1 MLVGEEQRSM
11 AWLVIFFLIAV
22 NALYVVAEF
31 AAVSLRVTQLQPLAQ
46 RGDRRAKGLLK
57 VLQDGAELD
66 RYVAAC
72 QIGITLSS
80 LIVGAYGQATVALQ
94 LAPLFE
100 RLGGLQRVA
109 AHSAAALTV
118 LVLLTVLQVLF
129 GELIPKALALQ
140 FTLKSGL
147 LTYPPM
153 RLSLKLYAGF
163 LKVLNGSGLLVL
175 RLFGVKPG
183 GHRHVHS
190 PEELDLL
197 IAESHEAGVLA
208 PEQQRR
214 LHRALTL
221 GERTAGDLMV
231 PRKRIAALD
240 VSTSPDEVLR
250 RVISSPYT
258 RLLVHEGTL
267 DKVLGMVHTKHLA
280 SHFARHGA
288 LPPLREVVRP
298 LPTVRRGVKADQL
311 LTLLREQRAT
321 QALVV
326 GRGGK
331 VEGLVSLEDVLEELL
346 GRMGDELKPAM
357 EPTHA

>member
-1 MLVGEEQRSM
+1 M

-46 RGDRRAKGLLK
+46 RGDRRAKGLLA

-72 QIGITLSS
+72 QIGVTLCS

-94 LAPLFE
+94 LVPLFE
-100 RLGGLQRVA
+100 RLGGLNRVTAHSVA
-109 AHSAAALTV
+109 ALVV

-129 GELIPKALALQ
+129 GELVPKALALQ
-140 FTLKSGL
+140 FTLKAGL
-147 LTYPPM
+147 LTYPPL

-163 LKVLNGSGLLVL
+163 LKVLNGSGLLLL

-197 IAESHEAGVLA
+197 IAESHQAGVLA

-221 GERTAGDLMV
+221 GERKAGDLMV

-280 SHFARHGA
+280 SHFARHGN
-288 LPPLREVVRP
+288 LPPLREVVHP
-298 LPTVRRGVKADQL
+298 LPLVRRGVKADQL

-326 GRGGK
+326 GRGAK

>member
-1 MLVGEEQRSM
+1 M
-11 AWLVIFFLIAV
+11 AWLVILLLIAV

-31 AAVSLRVTQLQPLAQ
+31 AAVGLRVTQLQPLAQ
-46 RGDRRAKGLLK
+46 RGNRRAAGLLE
-57 VLQDGAELD
+57 VLQDGARLD

-80 LIVGAYGQATVALQ
+80 LVVGAYGQATVAMQ
-94 LAPLFE
+94 LAPVFE
-100 RLGGLQRVA
+100 RLGGLQPVA
-109 AHSAAALTV
+109 AHSAAAIFV
-118 LVLLTVLQVLF
+118 LVLLTVLQVLL
-129 GELIPKALALQ
+129 GELVPKALALQ
-140 FTLKSGL
+140 FTVQAGL

-163 LKVLNGSGLLVL
+163 LKVLNGSGLLLL
-175 RLFGVKPG
+175 RLFKVKPG

-208 PEQQRR
+208 SEEQRR

-221 GERTAGDLMV
+221 GERTAADLMV
-231 PRKRIAALD
+231 PRKRIAGLD
-240 VSTSPDEVLR
+240 VRTAPDEVLR
-250 RVISSPYT
+250 RCITSPYT
-258 RLLVHEGTL
+258 RLLVYEGSL
-267 DKVLGMVHTKHLA
+267 DKVLGIIHTKDLA
-280 SHFARHGA
+280 NHFVHHDT
-288 LPPLREVVRP
+288 LPPLRDVLRP

-311 LTLLREQRAT
+311 LTLLRERRAT

-346 GRMGDELKPAM
+346 GRMGDELKPAT
-357 EPTHA
+357 ELAHA

>member
-1 MLVGEEQRSM
+1 M
-11 AWLVIFFLIAV
+11 AWLVILLLIGV

-31 AAVSLRVTQLQPLAQ
+31 AAVALRATQLQPLAQ
-46 RGDRRAKGLLK
+46 RGDRRAAGLLA

-80 LIVGAYGQATVALQ
+80 LVVGAYGQATVALQ
-94 LAPLFE
+94 LAPLFQ
-100 RLGGLQRVA
+100 RLGGLQPVA
-109 AHSAAALTV
+109 AHSAAAIVV

-129 GELIPKALALQ
+129 GELVPKALALQ
-140 FTLKSGL
+140 FTVKAGL

-163 LKVLNGSGLLVL
+163 LKVLNGSGLLLL

-183 GHRHVHS
+183 GHRHIHS

-197 IAESHEAGVLA
+197 IAESHQAGVLA
-208 PEQQRR
+208 PEEQRR
-214 LHRALTL
+214 LHSALTL
-221 GERTAGDLMV
+221 GERTAADLMV

-240 VSTSPDEVLR
+240 ITTSPDELLR
-250 RVISSPYT
+250 RAIASPYT
-258 RLLVHEGTL
+258 RMPVYQGSLE
-267 DKVLGMVHTKHLA
+267 KMLGIVHTKDIA
-280 SHFARHGA
+280 SHFARHGT
-288 LPPLREVVRP
+288 LPPLRDVLRP

-311 LTLLREQRAT
+311 LTLLRERRAT

-326 GRGGK
+326 NRNGR
-331 VEGLVSLEDVLEELL
+331 VEGLVSLEDVLEALL

-357 EPTHA
+357 EPAHA

>member
-1 MLVGEEQRSM
+1 M
-11 AWLVIFFLIAV
+11 AWFIIALLIAV

-46 RGDRRAKGLLK
+46 RGDRRAKGLLA
-57 VLQDGAELD
+57 VLQDGAALD

-80 LIVGAYGQATVALQ
+80 LVVGAYGQATVALQ
-94 LAPLFE
+94 LTPLFE
-100 RLGGLQRVA
+100 RLGGLQPVTAHSVA
-109 AHSAAALTV
+109 ALVV

-140 FTLKSGL
+140 FTLRAGL

-163 LKVLNGSGLLVL
+163 LKVLNGSGLLLL
-175 RLFGVKPG
+175 RLFGVRPG

-197 IAESHEAGVLA
+197 IAESHQAGVLA
-208 PEQQRR
+208 PEEQRR
-214 LHRALTL
+214 LHNALTL
-221 GERTAGDLMV
+221 GERTAADLMV

-240 VSTSPDEVLR
+240 VSAPPDEVLR
-250 RVISSPYT
+250 RAITSPYT
-258 RLLVHEGTL
+258 RLPVYERTL
-267 DKVLGMVHTKHLA
+267 EKVLGIVHTKDLA
-280 SHFARHGA
+280 NHFARHGT
-288 LPPLREVVRP
+288 LPPLREVLRP

-326 GRGGK
+326 NRGGK

-346 GRMGDELKPAM
+346 GRMGDEFKPAM
-357 EPTHA
+357 EPAHA

>member
-1 MLVGEEQRSM
+1 VI
-11 AWLVIFFLIAV
+11 AWLVILLLIAV

-46 RGDRRAKGLLK
+46 RGNRRAASLLA

-80 LIVGAYGQATVALQ
+80 LVVGAYGQATVALQ
-94 LAPLFE
+94 LAPVFE
-100 RLGGLQRVA
+100 RLGGLQPVA
-109 AHSAAALTV
+109 AHSAAALVV
-118 LVLLTVLQVLF
+118 LALLTVLQVLF
-129 GELIPKALALQ
+129 GELVPKALALQ
-140 FTLKSGL
+140 FTLKAGL

-163 LKVLNGSGLLVL
+163 LKVLNGSGLLLL

-197 IAESHEAGVLA
+197 IAESHQAGVLA

-214 LHRALTL
+214 LHSALTL

-231 PRKRIAALD
+231 PRKRITAID
-240 VSTSPDEVLR
+240 VSTPPDEVLR
-250 RVISSPYT
+250 RAIKSPYT
-258 RLLVHEGTL
+258 RLPVYEGTL
-267 DKVLGMVHTKHLA
+267 EKILGFVHTKDLA
-280 SHFARHGA
+280 SHFARHGT
-288 LPPLREVVRP
+288 LPPLRDVLRP

-311 LTLLREQRAT
+311 ITQLREQRAT
-321 QALVV
+321 HALVV

-346 GRMGDELKPAM
+346 GRMGDEFKPAM

>member
-1 MLVGEEQRSM
+1 M
-11 AWLVIFFLIAV
+11 AWLIILLLIGV

-46 RGDRRAKGLLK
+46 RGDRRAVGLLE
-57 VLQDGAELD
+57 VLQDGVKLD

-94 LAPLFE
+94 LTPLFE
-100 RLGGLQRVA
+100 RLGGLQPVA
-109 AHSAAALTV
+109 AHSVAAIVV
-118 LVLLTVLQVLF
+118 LVLLTVLQVLL
-129 GELIPKALALQ
+129 GELVPKALALQ
-140 FTLKSGL
+140 FTVRAGL

-163 LKVLNGSGLLVL
+163 LKVLNGSGLLLL
-175 RLFGVKPG
+175 RLFNVKPG

-197 IAESHEAGVLA
+197 IAESHQAGVLA
-208 PEQQRR
+208 PEEQRR

-231 PRKRIAALD
+231 PRKRIAGLD
-240 VSTSPDEVLR
+240 VRTPPDEVLR
-250 RVISSPYT
+250 RAITSPYT
-258 RLLVHEGTL
+258 RLLVYEGSL
-267 DKVLGMVHTKHLA
+267 DKVLGIVHTKDLA
-280 SHFARHGA
+280 NHFVRHDTP
-288 LPPLREVVRP
+288 PPLREVLRP

-311 LTLLREQRAT
+311 LTLLRERRAT

-326 GRGGK
+326 SRGGK
-331 VEGLVSLEDVLEELL
+331 VEGLVSLEDVLQALL

-357 EPTHA
+357 EPAHA

>member
-1 MLVGEEQRSM
+1 M
-11 AWLVIFFLIAV
+11 AWLIILLLIGV

-46 RGDRRAKGLLK
+46 QGDRRAAGLLK
-57 VLQDGAELD
+57 VLQDGAQLD

-94 LAPLFE
+94 LVPLFE

-109 AHSAAALTV
+109 AHSAAVLVV
-118 LVLLTVLQVLF
+118 LVLLTVLQVLL
-129 GELIPKALALQ
+129 GELVPKALALQ
-140 FTLKSGL
+140 FTLRAGL

-163 LKVLNGSGLLVL
+163 LKVLNGSGLLLL
-175 RLFGVKPG
+175 RLFHVKPG

-197 IAESHEAGVLA
+197 IAESHQAGVLA
-208 PEQQRR
+208 PEEQRR
-214 LHRALTL
+214 LHQALTL

-231 PRKRIAALD
+231 PRKRIAGLD
-240 VSTSPDEVLR
+240 IRTSPDEAMR
-250 RVISSPYT
+250 RTITSPYT
-258 RLLVHEGTL
+258 RLLVYEGSL
-267 DKVLGMVHTKHLA
+267 DKVLGIVHTKDLA
-280 SHFARHGA
+280 SHFARHGT
-288 LPPLREVVRP
+288 LPPLREVLRP
-298 LPTVRRGVKADQL
+298 IPTVRRGVKADQL
-311 LTLLREQRAT
+311 LTLLRERRAT

-326 GRGGK
+326 GRGGR

-357 EPTHA
+357 EPAHA